1 MENEIDEQNF
11 LRRSSEELE
20 RAAKLKRDF
29 DNRYQHQPPHRTA
42 DLSSP
47 TEIPQMENEIDEQ
60 NFLRQSSE
68 ELERAAKLKR
78 DFDNRYQHQPPHRT
92 ADLSSPTEIPQMAPQ
107 QPYKG

>member
-60 NFLRQSSE
+60 NFFAPELRRT
-68 ELERAAKLKR
+68 RAGGKIEAG
-78 DFDNRYQHQPPHRT
+78 FW
-92 ADLSSPTEIPQMAPQ
+92 
-107 QPYKG
+107 